1 MDFELTDSQKDLKKA
16 AREFAE
22 GEFEDELAR
31 ECDRKEKFPEDLWKK
46 GCELGFVGAWLPEKY
61 GGGGLGAMGQA
72 ILNEEFWRVDPGLG
86 NILIAIFGSEIVM
99 FFGNEEQKEKYL
111 TPLTKGEA
119 IMGGAITEPDAG
131 TDVAS
136 VSTKAEK
143 DGDEW
148 VINGN
153 KQFITNGTTA
163 DYLATLCVTDPDADK
178 RHKRHSVIMVETDRD
193 GVKADKLDGKLG
205 IRASPTAEIVY
216 DDVRVPEEN
225 LIGERGNGFYQF
237 MQFFNFTR
245 LGIAAQGV
253 GVAQGALEEALDYTD
268 EREAFGQN
276 INQFQGIK
284 WELADM
290 ATRVEAAR
298 NLVRKAAW
306 LWDQDNPDPGVTAM
320 AKKYAGE
327 TAVYVTNEALQ
338 MHGGYGYIDDYKVQ
352 RFYRDAKITEIYEGT
367 REAEKLTI
375 ADQYL
380 NI

>member
-1 MDFELTDSQKDLKKA
+1 MDFELTESQKDLKKA

-46 GCELGFVGAWLPEKY
+46 GCDLGFVGAWLPEEY

-86 NILIAIFGSEIVM
+86 NILIATFGSEMVM

-111 TPLTKGEA
+111 TPLTNGEA
-119 IMGGAITEPDAG
+119 IFGGAITEPDAG

-136 VSTKAEK
+136 ISTKAEK

-163 DYLATLCVTDPDADK
+163 DFLATLCVTDPDADK

-205 IRASPTAEIVY
+205 IRASPTAEIVF

-245 LGIAAQGV
+245 IGIAAQAV

-268 EREAFGQN
+268 EREAFGKN

-290 ATRVEAAR
+290 ATRIEAAR
-298 NLVRKAAW
+298 NLVHKAGW
-306 LWDQDNPDPGVTAM
+306 HWDKDDPDPGITAM

-338 MHGGYGYIDDYKVQ
+338 MHGGYGFIDDYKVQ

-367 REAEKLTI
+367 REAEKMTI
-375 ADQYL
+375 CDQYL

>member
-1 MDFELTDSQKDLKKA
+1 MDFELTDSQKALKKA

-22 GEFEDELAR
+22 GEFEDELAKK
-31 ECDRKEKFPEDLWKK
+31 CDREEKFPEDLWKK

-61 GGGGLGAMGQA
+61 GGGGLGALGQA

-86 NILIAIFGSEIVM
+86 NILLATFGSEMVM

-111 TPLTKGEA
+111 TPLTNGEA
-119 IMGGAITEPDAG
+119 IFGGAITEPDAG

-136 VSTKAEK
+136 ISTKAEK

-178 RHKRHSVIMVETDRD
+178 RHKRHSVIMVETDKE
-193 GVKADKLDGKLG
+193 GVEAEKLDGKLG
-205 IRASPTAEIVY
+205 IRASPTAEVIY

-245 LGIAAQGV
+245 VGIAAQGV

-268 EREAFGQN
+268 EREVFGKN
-276 INQFQGIK
+276 VNQFQGIK

-290 ATRVEAAR
+290 ATKIEAAR
-298 NLVRKAAW
+298 NLVRKAGW
-306 LWDQDNPDPGVTAM
+306 LWDEGTPDPGITAM

-367 REAEKLTI
+367 REAEKMTI
-375 ADQYL
+375 CNQYL

>member
-22 GEFEDELAR
+22 GEFEDELAK
-31 ECDRKEKFPEDLWKK
+31 ECDRKEKFPEELWKK
-46 GCELGFVGAWLPEKY
+46 GCKLGFVGAWLPEEY
-61 GGGGLGAMGQA
+61 GGGGLGATGQA

-86 NILIAIFGSEIVM
+86 NILLATFGSEMVM

-119 IMGGAITEPDAG
+119 IFGGAITEPDAG

-205 IRASPTAEIVY
+205 IRASPTAEIVF

-237 MQFFNFTR
+237 MKFFNFTR
-245 LGIAAQGV
+245 VGIAAQGV

-268 EREAFGQN
+268 EREAFGKN
-276 INQFQGIK
+276 VNQFQGIK

-290 ATRVEAAR
+290 ATKIEAAR

-306 LWDQDNPDPGVTAM
+306 NWDRGEPDPGITAM

-338 MHGGYGYIDDYKVQ
+338 MHGGYGFIDDYKVQ

-367 REAEKLTI
+367 REAEKMTI
-375 ADQYL
+375 CDQYL